1 MSVTAV
7 DIQQLEQFADRIF
20 ANVGIDVEFTNHFK
34 DRVNSERNQKPIVP
48 AELTRLFKQERKR
61 YGKPIAQMGPDSE
74 AVMRDLQTDINV
86 PFALVL
92 DKDNNELD
100 LIAKTIMRKKDFSTP
115 NRVFAVEDS
124 PFRIGTR
131 YEMPR
136 KSIRPLPVIEETIV
150 LNNIFEGID
159 ADAEIY
165 VDMDGVLADF
175 FGEWARLMDKEN
187 WRDIKDVSPALAKI
201 RATDN
206 FWLNL
211 PILPQ
216 AKKLLAMIKQ
226 VKGEYNICT
235 SPLADDPNSIPH
247 KREWIEK
254 NLSFFPPKNV
264 YITHNKPQYATN
276 NNGTPNILI
285 DDYGVNIDAWEA
297 AGGIGIKHNDNKFE
311 RTKKALT
318 SQQAVTEGATK
329 KHPKE
334 PGAYLMTHNGI
345 EYKISRHLDDND
357 IHRGE
362 WDIFSK
368 GVSAFSGDKWEWVD
382 TVSQRWN
389 AIARVKGLSENTEKD
404 KIAFNW
410 LQESR
415 AYRTPRQLNGLKQ
428 SQLGEQLFEQLLALQ
443 ILANSDPVYA
453 ARIAEDIMKLQNWP
467 GFRTSQPDLYNV
479 IAIMMK
485 PNKFKDRVAQDVTVT
500 IPELRLK
507 RNFRLIAKRDFNNSD
522 YSYLM
527 LMLQRA
533 MVDFLPA
540 PLIQMRRQIA
550 NWNNIVPRDK
560 NVIRDRLM
568 LQMRKSG
575 LQNEFYEFLRRTK
588 IFKRR

>member
-1 MSVTAV
+1 MDKEKVKLMSVTAV

-20 ANVGIDVEFTNHFK
+20 ANVGIDVEFTKHFK
-34 DRVNSERNQKPIVP
+34 DRVNSERNAKPIVP

-92 DKDNNELD
+92 DKENDELD
-100 LIAKTIMRKKDFSTP
+100 LIAKTVMRKKDFSTP

-136 KSIRPLPVIEETIV
+136 KSVRT
-150 LNNIFEGID
+150 
-159 ADAEIY
+159 
-165 VDMDGVLADF
+165 GV
-175 FGEWARLMDKEN
+175 KE
-187 WRDIKDVSPALAKI
+187 STGQMMSSEQMLAKLSKEMQGTHTGAPDPSSDWSKYVLSHKGFKLKDI
-201 RATDN
+201 QVDKIPTAVKSDGMS
-206 FWLNL
+206 
-211 PILPQ
+211 Q
-216 AKKLLAMIKQ
+216 A
-226 VKGEYNICT
+226 N
-235 SPLADDPNSIPH
+235 
-247 KREWIEK
+247 IEK
-254 NLSFFPPKNV
+254 YKKADTTKFPPV
-264 YITHNKPQYATN
+264 VIGD
-276 NNGTPNILI
+276 NGYLLDGNHRLQA
-285 DDYGVNIDAWEA
+285 YKFQ
-297 AGGIGIKHNDNKFE
+297 GIK
-311 RTKKALT
+311 TIKAYIGEST
-318 SQQAVTEGATK
+318 VVTEGATK

-334 PGAYLMTHNGI
+334 PGAYLMTHNGL

-362 WDIFSK
+362 WDIFVK
-368 GVSAFSGDKWEWVD
+368 GISAFTGDKWEWVD

-389 AIARVKGLSENTEKD
+389 AIARVKGLSESTEKE

-410 LQESR
+410 LSESR

-443 ILANSDPVYA
+443 ILANSDPDYA
-453 ARIAEDIMKLQNWP
+453 RRIAGDIMKLQNWP

-479 IAIMMK
+479 IAMIMK
-485 PNKFKDRVAQDVTVT
+485 PEKFKDRIAQNVQIT

-507 RNFRLIAKRDFNNSD
+507 RNLRNIAKREFQNSD
-522 YSYLM
+522 YSYMM
-527 LMLQRA
+527 LMLQRN

-550 NWNNIVPRDK
+550 NWERIVPRDK

-588 IFKRR
+588 IFKKR